1 MLVLKNN
8 EIAQRHMALN
18 MHRFSIRLNRH
29 ARFGIRRINNCHFY
43 GLRCRPSFD
52 DHKSGQVRIF
62 QKRRGLATWRVRIAR
77 VSVVRVR
84 VVIILP
90 TSSQAE
96 RQTLELP
103 RLGQKARTPSPR
115 NWQQGRPTGSRSRS
129 RSSSVL
135 GCCISEQGLR
145 RGLRVKVPPVA
156 DDPGSEAA
164 SSCALGAASLIGRD
178 AFAPGKGVANTGTG
192 IARLIK
198 KVAFLN
204 EWPRCY
210 WRVNRRSHSRL
221 GKRHSGH

>member
-90 TSSQAE
+90 TS
-96 RQTLELP
+96 
-103 RLGQKARTPSPR
+103 KPSAK
-115 NWQQGRPTGSRSRS
+115 
-129 RSSSVL
+129 RSSFRGWGKKPEHHRPEIGNKAV
-135 GCCISEQGLR
+135 QPAHGLAHAR
-145 RGLRVKVPPVA
+145 RAYWAAVYPNKDFVEGFASKFRPLLMTQEVKLLQ
-156 DDPGSEAA
+156 AA
-164 SSCALGAASLIGRD
+164 PWG
-178 AFAPGKGVANTGTG
+178 PH
-192 IARLIK
+192 
-198 KVAFLN
+198 
-204 EWPRCY
+204 P
-210 WRVNRRSHSRL
+210 
-221 GKRHSGH
+221 

>member
-90 TSSQAE
+90 TSSQGE

-129 RSSSVL
+129 RSSSAH
-135 GCCISEQGLR
+135 IRHAR
-145 RGLRVKVPPVA
+145 RSPSSIREG
-156 DDPGSEAA
+156 A
-164 SSCALGAASLIGRD
+164 STVSAGRQSR
-178 AFAPGKGVANTGTG
+178 AG
-192 IARLIK
+192 R
-198 KVAFLN
+198 
-204 EWPRCY
+204 Y
-210 WRVNRRSHSRL
+210 WRLHALRLVPNSVSDLLILVLFRRQELRL
-221 GKRHSGH
+221 GTVRYALRGGSRGVVVRSSVHSHRCF